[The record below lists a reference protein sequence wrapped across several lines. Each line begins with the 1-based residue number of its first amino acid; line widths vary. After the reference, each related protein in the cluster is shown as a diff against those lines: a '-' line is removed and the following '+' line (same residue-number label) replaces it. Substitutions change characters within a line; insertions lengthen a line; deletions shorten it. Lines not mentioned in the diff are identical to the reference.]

1 MKALIVDDEQFCR
14 DNLQLLIEE
23 YCPSIT
29 QAKTAESAEAARE
42 IISSFDPD
50 VLFLDIKMPNETGFD
65 LLNSLNSK
73 KIAVIFTT
81 AHREYALDALK
92 AQAVDYLEKPI
103 NIDELQTAVK
113 KIESKSATEKGS
125 IDEIKNMLKR
135 ASSGSGSERIAI
147 PMREGYEIISY
158 SEIIHLEASESYTT
172 IYLNN
177 GKRLL
182 SSKNIKVYEEKLDG
196 SVFFRTHKS
205 HIVNTGYHL
214 KGFNRVDGNWAV
226 LSNGKNIPISRRK
239 VQSFLDRISDL

>member
-1 MKALIVDDEQFCR
+1 M
-14 DNLQLLIEE
+14 
-23 YCPSIT
+23 
-29 QAKTAESAEAARE
+29 
-42 IISSFDPD
+42 
-50 VLFLDIKMPNETGFD
+50 
-65 LLNSLNSK
+65 
-73 KIAVIFTT
+73 
-81 AHREYALDALK
+81 
-92 AQAVDYLEKPI
+92 
-103 NIDELQTAVK
+103 K